1 MVKSFISPIY
11 TVCYAIVDR
20 LLSSVAIATDC
31 PLSGNKSVFIQ
42 ETDLKAAKR
51 LRRAGHVMM
60 ALIVLGSILPLH
72 WSLGGLDRWPLLL
85 KWRDMQPYDILQNIA
100 ALVPVGIVYG
110 ASRDAESRWRS
121 LALAALVAV
130 LLQFVQLLLP
140 DRTPRLTDAV
150 ANIAGLILG
159 LGFARATHMMRKI
172 PGTPQP
178 IELAILLLLLSYLLL
193 LLLIAQGFSSAMDQW
208 LMQTGNFA
216 VGWKLPLAQ
225 FVIAGFVARALVAG
239 HDRAMWLFIV
249 FGAGCLLASHN
260 ANLAPAFVGGALAA
274 QFLPRRAVE
283 HGAIAALLAV
293 LLWDGLTPWI
303 PLSRNMIWVPLKSM
317 LMHTSMSGFVTLAWK
332 LFCWSSL
339 TLFLCQYIKQG
350 RGVMLLVTLLVATL
364 EFAQTYIA
372 SGFPDITDVLLAAGM
387 SGLVVLA
394 VQQSGQRLG
403 QLR

>member
-1 MVKSFISPIY
+1 MS
-11 TVCYAIVDR
+11 TVWKQNR
-20 LLSSVAIATDC
+20 
-31 PLSGNKSVFIQ
+31 VFAQ

-51 LRRAGHVMM
+51 VRLAGHAMM

-72 WSLGGLDRWPLLL
+72 WSLDGLSRWSLLL
-85 KWRDMQPYDILQNIA
+85 KWRDMQPYDILQNVA

-110 ASRDAESRWRS
+110 ASRDTEARWRS

-150 ANIAGLILG
+150 ANMAGLILG
-159 LGFARATHMMRKI
+159 LVFARATHSMRKI
-172 PGTPQP
+172 PGAPQP

-193 LLLIAQGFSSAMDQW
+193 LALIAQGFASVMDQW

-216 VGWKLPLAQ
+216 GGWKVPVARFL
-225 FVIAGFVARALVAG
+225 IAGFVARALVMG
-239 HDRAMWLFIV
+239 HDRAMWVFLL
-249 FGAGCLLASHN
+249 FGAVCLLASRSG
-260 ANLAPAFVGGALAA
+260 NLALAFVGGALIA
-274 QFLPRRAVE
+274 QFLPRRATE
-283 HGAIAALLAV
+283 YGAIAALLAV

-317 LMHTSMSGFVTLAWK
+317 LTHTSMSSFVTLAWK

-339 TLFLCQYIKQG
+339 TLFLCQHIKQG
-350 RGVMLLVTLLVATL
+350 RVVMGLVTVLVATL
-364 EFAQTYIA
+364 EFAQMYIA
-372 SGFPDITDVLLAAGM
+372 SGFPDVTDIILAAGM
-387 SGLVVLA
+387 SALVLLA

>member
-1 MVKSFISPIY
+1 MF
-11 TVCYAIVDR
+11 A
-20 LLSSVAIATDC
+20 
-31 PLSGNKSVFIQ
+31 Q

-51 LRRAGHVMM
+51 VRFAGHAMM

-72 WSLGGLDRWPLLL
+72 WSLNGFGRWPLLF

-110 ASRDAESRWRS
+110 ASRDAEARWRS
-121 LALAALVAV
+121 LALAGLVAV

-159 LGFARATHMMRKI
+159 LGFARTTHMMRKI
-172 PGTPQP
+172 PSAPQP

-193 LLLIAQGFSSAMDQW
+193 LLLIAQGFASVMDQW

-216 VGWKLPLAQ
+216 VGWKVPLAQ
-225 FVIAGFVARALVAG
+225 FVIAGFVARALVVG
-239 HDRAMWLFIV
+239 HGRAMWLFLLL
-249 FGAGCLLASHN
+249 GGGCLLASRST
-260 ANLAPAFVGGALAA
+260 NLALAFVGGALIA
-274 QFLPRRAVE
+274 QILPRRALE
-283 HGAIAALLAV
+283 LTAIAALLAV

-303 PLSRNMIWVPLKSM
+303 PLSRHMIWIPLQSM
-317 LMHTSMSGFVTLAWK
+317 LTHTSMSSFVTLAWK
-332 LFCWSSL
+332 FFCWSSL
-339 TLFLCQYIKQG
+339 TLFLCQHIRQG
-350 RGVMLLVTLLVATL
+350 RVVLGLVTVLVATL
-364 EFAQTYIA
+364 EFAQMYIA
-372 SGFPDITDVLLAAGM
+372 SGFPDITDVILAAGV

-403 QLR
+403 ELR